1 MEAINMQARFVSL
14 ASEFDMPR
22 MTTSISR
29 REIEEVISAANG
41 DQPELVLDVRLARAD
56 GEEGAEL
63 RRVSVAWE
71 SADLEALLEQA
82 PGDTV
87 PLSIDLES
95 LVRALEASDVEAHGL
110 REKAL
115 VLTVALGVA
124 AGGAGAAQSS
134 VIGEGGGAN
143 TIPASYSG
151 VEQVR
156 GVEGAAPEGEGIPAS
171 YSGVEQVRGVE
182 GAAPEGE
189 GIPASYS
196 GVEQVRGVEGAAPEG
211 EGIPASYSGV
221 EQVRGVEGP
230 PVAASGDGV
239 TISAPTLAE
248 ALGMAGAAITLT
260 IAGAAFALRRRA
272 RPA

>member
-1 MEAINMQARFVSL
+1 MEAINTQARFVSL
-14 ASEFDMPR
+14 ASEFDMPS
-22 MTTSISR
+22 MTTSVSR

-41 DQPELVLDVRLARAD
+41 DQPELVLDVRLAGAD

-71 SADLEALLEQA
+71 SADLEALLKQA

-87 PLSIDLES
+87 TFSIDLES
-95 LVRALEASDVEAHGL
+95 LVRALEVSDVEAHGL

-134 VIGEGGGAN
+134 VIGEGGGAK

-156 GVEGAAPEGEGIPAS
+156 GVEGAAPG
-171 YSGVEQVRGVE
+171 
-182 GAAPEGE
+182 
-189 GIPASYS
+189 
-196 GVEQVRGVEGAAPEG
+196 G